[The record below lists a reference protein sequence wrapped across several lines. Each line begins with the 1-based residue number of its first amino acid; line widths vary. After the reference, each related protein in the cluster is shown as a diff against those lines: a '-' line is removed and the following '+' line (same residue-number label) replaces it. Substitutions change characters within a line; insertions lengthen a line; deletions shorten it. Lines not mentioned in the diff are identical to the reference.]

1 MRSTTERIKL
11 AEKQADEI
19 KKQRN
24 EKRHRLAVISCYSF
38 GIALIVVISALV
50 CNLNFAGFEQTPMHD
65 TASIFANKGFLG
77 YVVVGI
83 LAFLLGISVTLMC
96 DILHKRNKERN
107 EENDRKSFTAF
118 LRFYLRMLLLHFG
131 NTKQKLQSPF
141 GIAFLSEFRNGTCL
155 LGTVPYI
162 VRHFS
167 ACVLRFGTEL
177 DGIVYFSCFTS
188 LCRCTERKT

>member
-11 AEKQADEI
+11 AKKQADEI

-50 CNLNFAGFEQTPMHD
+50 CNLNIAGCEQTPMHD

-96 DILHKRNKERN
+96 DILHKSNKVRN
-107 EENDRKSFTAF
+107 EENDRTD
-118 LRFYLRMLLLHFG
+118 R
-131 NTKQKLQSPF
+131 
-141 GIAFLSEFRNGTCL
+141 
-155 LGTVPYI
+155 
-162 VRHFS
+162 
-167 ACVLRFGTEL
+167 
-177 DGIVYFSCFTS
+177 
-188 LCRCTERKT
+188 

>member
-11 AEKQADEI
+11 AKKQADEI

-50 CNLNFAGFEQTPMHD
+50 CNLNFAGFEHTPMHD
-65 TASIFANKGFLG
+65 KGFLG

-107 EENDRKSFTAF
+107 EGNDRTD
-118 LRFYLRMLLLHFG
+118 R
-131 NTKQKLQSPF
+131 
-141 GIAFLSEFRNGTCL
+141 
-155 LGTVPYI
+155 
-162 VRHFS
+162 
-167 ACVLRFGTEL
+167 
-177 DGIVYFSCFTS
+177 
-188 LCRCTERKT
+188 

>member
-11 AEKQADEI
+11 AKKQADEI

-24 EKRHRLAVISCYSF
+24 EKRHRLAVISCYAF

-96 DILHKRNKERN
+96 DILNKERN
-107 EENDRKSFTAF
+107 EEND
-118 LRFYLRMLLLHFG
+118 
-131 NTKQKLQSPF
+131 
-141 GIAFLSEFRNGTCL
+141 GTD
-155 LGTVPYI
+155 
-162 VRHFS
+162 R
-167 ACVLRFGTEL
+167 
-177 DGIVYFSCFTS
+177 
-188 LCRCTERKT
+188 

>member
-11 AEKQADEI
+11 AKKQADEI

-50 CNLNFAGFEQTPMHD
+50 CNLNFAGFEQMPMRD

-107 EENDRKSFTAF
+107 EENDRTD
-118 LRFYLRMLLLHFG
+118 R
-131 NTKQKLQSPF
+131 
-141 GIAFLSEFRNGTCL
+141 
-155 LGTVPYI
+155 
-162 VRHFS
+162 
-167 ACVLRFGTEL
+167 
-177 DGIVYFSCFTS
+177 
-188 LCRCTERKT
+188 

>member
-11 AEKQADEI
+11 AKKQADEI

-77 YVVVGI
+77 YVVV
-83 LAFLLGISVTLMC
+83 LGISVTLMC

-107 EENDRKSFTAF
+107 EGNDRTD
-118 LRFYLRMLLLHFG
+118 R
-131 NTKQKLQSPF
+131 
-141 GIAFLSEFRNGTCL
+141 
-155 LGTVPYI
+155 
-162 VRHFS
+162 
-167 ACVLRFGTEL
+167 
-177 DGIVYFSCFTS
+177 
-188 LCRCTERKT
+188 

>member
-11 AEKQADEI
+11 AKKQADEI

-50 CNLNFAGFEQTPMHD
+50 CNLNFAGFEHTPMHD
-65 TASIFANKGFLG
+65 TASIFANKGFFG

-96 DILHKRNKERN
+96 D
-107 EENDRKSFTAF
+107 D
-118 LRFYLRMLLLHFG
+118 LRHVHME
-131 NTKQKLQSPF
+131 TQM
-141 GIAFLSEFRNGTCL
+141 
-155 LGTVPYI
+155 
-162 VRHFS
+162 FS
-167 ACVLRFGTEL
+167 ISYV
-177 DGIVYFSCFTS
+177 DG
-188 LCRCTERKT
+188 

>member
-11 AEKQADEI
+11 AKKQADEI

-24 EKRHRLAVISCYSF
+24 EKRHRLA
-38 GIALIVVISALV
+38 ALV
-50 CNLNFAGFEQTPMHD
+50 CNLNFAGFEHTPMHD

-107 EENDRKSFTAF
+107 EGNDRTD
-118 LRFYLRMLLLHFG
+118 R
-131 NTKQKLQSPF
+131 
-141 GIAFLSEFRNGTCL
+141 
-155 LGTVPYI
+155 
-162 VRHFS
+162 
-167 ACVLRFGTEL
+167 
-177 DGIVYFSCFTS
+177 
-188 LCRCTERKT
+188 

>member
-11 AEKQADEI
+11 AKKQADEI

-96 DILHKRNKERN
+96 DILHKRNKERD
-107 EENDRKSFTAF
+107 EENDRTD
-118 LRFYLRMLLLHFG
+118 RG
-131 NTKQKLQSPF
+131 N
-141 GIAFLSEFRNGTCL
+141 GAYFRDIQGNRTG
-155 LGTVPYI
+155 Y
-162 VRHFS
+162 R
-167 ACVLRFGTEL
+167 RN
-177 DGIVYFSCFTS
+177 
-188 LCRCTERKT
+188 